1 MKTKDL
7 TDKSV
12 TELNQLVQDSLEERF
27 KLRMQM
33 GVEQNVRTS
42 EFSRIRK
49 NIARIKTVI
58 RQKTTRGA
66 Q

>member
-7 TDKSV
+7 LDKSV
-12 TELNQLVQDSLEERF
+12 VELNQLIQDNLEERF

-42 EFSRIRK
+42 EFPRIRR

-58 RQKTTRGA
+58 RQKTSRGA
-66 Q
+66 